1 MPISILVVVLEVWE
15 HGSEMIENDTTM
27 ITLETD
33 HIGLKTSLAD
43 TMKQEV
49 YTAQDIMFETACHK
63 QQDKI
68 KQNTTTQN

>member
-1 MPISILVVVLEVWE
+1 
-15 HGSEMIENDTTM
+15 MIENGTIM
-27 ITLETD
+27 IILETD
-33 HIGLKTSLAD
+33 HTGLKTSLAD

-49 YTAQDIMFETACHK
+49 YTAQDIMFETAFHK